1 MSKILSVLALVV
13 VFLAASATM
22 ARATTVVLT
31 FEGVGNLA
39 SVNDFYN
46 GGTDSAGHSGTNYG
60 IHFTSDSLGL
70 IEADQGGSGNVENE
84 PSDQTVLF
92 FLSGAGDTMDVAA
105 GFNTG
110 FSFFYATPSVPGVVT
125 VWSGLDGTG
134 SLLGTLALPPT
145 GTGCGPDPAGGA
157 YNCWVPVGVS
167 FAGTAKSAIFGGTA
181 NFIVFDNVTLGSS
194 IAGGG
199 GTAPEPASLILLG
212 TGLAAAAGR
221 RKLARAKQLMR

>member
-1 MSKILSVLALVV
+1 MSRRLSVLAMVA
-13 VFLAASATM
+13 VFLAASATV
-22 ARATTVVLT
+22 ARATTIVLT
-31 FEGVGNLA
+31 FEGVGDQA

-46 GGTDSAGHSGTNYG
+46 GGTDSAGHSGPNYG

-70 IEADQGGSGNVENE
+70 IEADQGGTGNVENE
-84 PSDQTVLF
+84 PSDKTVLF

-110 FSFFYATPSVPGVVT
+110 FSFFYATPSVPGTVT

-145 GTGCGPDPAGGA
+145 GTGCGPDTAYA
-157 YNCWVPVGVS
+157 YNCWVPVGVT

-199 GTAPEPASLILLG
+199 GTVPEPASLILLG

>member
-1 MSKILSVLALVV
+1 MSKRLSVLALVV

-60 IHFTSDSLGL
+60 IHFTSDSL
-70 IEADQGGSGNVENE
+70 
-84 PSDQTVLF
+84 
-92 FLSGAGDTMDVAA
+92 MDVAA

-110 FSFFYATPSVPGVVT
+110 FSFFYATPSVPGTVT

-145 GTGCGPDPAGGA
+145 GTGCGPDTAYA
-157 YNCWVPVGVS
+157 YNCWVPVGVT
-167 FAGTAKSAIFGGTA
+167 FAGIAKSVIFGGTA

-212 TGLAAAAGR
+212 TGLAVAAGR